1 MFKHQFNMQNNIEE
15 EISDSEVFKNDE
27 ELTEQQKRDLVK
39 ADKKSQRL
47 CLELIKN
54 PEAKNQVMQAATRAA
69 KEAILNGAGTDE
81 VLFLTQKAIKQMLN
95 LYKPNGESTGLEAGL
110 EQIM

>member
-1 MFKHQFNMQNNIEE
+1 
-15 EISDSEVFKNDE
+15 
-27 ELTEQQKRDLVK
+27 
-39 ADKKSQRL
+39 
-47 CLELIKN
+47 
-54 PEAKNQVMQAATRAA
+54 MQAATRAA

>member
-1 MFKHQFNMQNNIEE
+1 
-15 EISDSEVFKNDE
+15 
-27 ELTEQQKRDLVK
+27 VK

-69 KEAILNGAGTDE
+69 KEAILAGAGTDE
-81 VLFLTQKAIKQMLN
+81 VLFLTQKAIK
-95 LYKPNGESTGLEAGL
+95 
-110 EQIM
+110 